1 MFCDLQNY
9 ISDLVHGDSS
19 LFIYYNFESKV
30 CEKITKYTKIEKK
43 LIRNKTKLQFF
54 KYVTL
59 IITLESQK
67 NCLENFFH
75 FELDKRTINWKFTK
89 SYPIDVQA
97 NSDNLYI

>member
-1 MFCDLQNY
+1 M
-9 ISDLVHGDSS
+9 
-19 LFIYYNFESKV
+19 

-67 NCLENFFH
+67 NCLESISSLTNDNYDKLEVYE
-75 FELDKRTINWKFTK
+75 EL
-89 SYPIDVQA
+89 SYRCIGKQ
-97 NSDNLYI
+97 